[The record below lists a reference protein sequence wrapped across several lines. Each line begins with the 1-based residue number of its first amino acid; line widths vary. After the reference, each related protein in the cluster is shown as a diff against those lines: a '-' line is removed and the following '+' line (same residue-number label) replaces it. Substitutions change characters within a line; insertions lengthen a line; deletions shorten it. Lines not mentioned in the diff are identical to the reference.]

1 MFNSKSLSSPSKNF
15 SVLGRDF
22 HRTTKGDLLYMGK
35 KKKKKKAS
43 STTLPSAPAE
53 SAPAAIGGG
62 SNLFEQDATALQS
75 DAMSGQIY
83 GGTSAEREEAAGLA
97 GDMGESKGDSKGK
110 GKGLNIDANAV
121 VGAGIGVGSALI
133 SDLDDDPGYGGM
145 DVAGEA
151 LKYAA
156 MGATLGPIGAGVG
169 AVVGGAV
176 GLFKK
181 KKFEKAEREA
191 DIKAR
196 GERSAKT
203 SIALAGSEAE
213 EFYGKTKQANQGLYG
228 AQDIDNFITQNR
240 A

>member
-15 SVLGRDF
+15 SVFGREF

-35 KKKKKKAS
+35 KKKDKNVATTTSFSKPVS
-43 STTLPSAPAE
+43 SSSPEPIS
-53 SAPAAIGGG
+53 GG

-97 GDMGESKGDSKGK
+97 GDMGESKGGSK
-110 GKGLNIDANAV
+110 GKGLNIDANAA
-121 VGAGIGVGSALI
+121 VGAGIGMGSALI
-133 SDLDDDPGYGGM
+133 SELDDDPGYGGM
-145 DVAGEA
+145 NVAGEA
-151 LKYAA
+151 LKYAS
-156 MGATLGPIGAGVG
+156 MGAALGPVGAGVG
-169 AVVGGAV
+169 ALVGGAV

-191 DIKAR
+191 AIRAR

-213 EFYGKTKQANQGLYG
+213 EFYGKTKEANQGLYG
-228 AQDIDNFITQNR
+228 AQNIDNFITQNR
-240 A
+240 V

>member
-1 MFNSKSLSSPSKNF
+1 MPNTTRERSFLGYGYQKSS
-15 SVLGRDF
+15 
-22 HRTTKGDLLYMGK
+22 TGDLLFLGRK
-35 KKKKKKAS
+35 KKNKKAS

-97 GDMGESKGDSKGK
+97 GDMGKGK
-110 GKGLNIDANAV
+110 GKGLNIDANAA
-121 VGAGIGVGSALI
+121 VGAGIGMGSALI
-133 SDLDDDPGYGGM
+133 SELDDDPGYDGM
-145 DVAGEA
+145 NVAGEA
-151 LKYAA
+151 LKYAS
-156 MGATLGPIGAGVG
+156 MGAALGPVGAGVG
-169 AVVGGAV
+169 ALVGGAV

-191 DIKAR
+191 AIRAR

-213 EFYGKTKQANQGLYG
+213 EFYGKTNQANQGLYG

>member
-1 MFNSKSLSSPSKNF
+1 MPNTNERSLLGFGYQKSS
-15 SVLGRDF
+15 
-22 HRTTKGDLLYMGK
+22 TGDLLFLGRK
-35 KKKKKKAS
+35 KKDKNVAA
-43 STTLPSAPAE
+43 TTSP

-97 GDMGESKGDSKGK
+97 GDMGKS
-110 GKGLNIDANAV
+110 KGLNIDANAA
-121 VGAGIGVGSALI
+121 VGSGIGVGSALI
-133 SDLDDDPGYGGM
+133 SALDDDPGYGGM

-151 LKYAA
+151 LKYAS
-156 MGATLGPIGAGVG
+156 MGATLGPVGAGVG

-191 DIKAR
+191 DIRAR

-228 AQDIDNFITQNR
+228 AQQIDNFITQNR

>member
-1 MFNSKSLSSPSKNF
+1 MPNTNERSLLGFGYQKSS
-15 SVLGRDF
+15 
-22 HRTTKGDLLYMGK
+22 TGDLLFLGRK
-35 KKKKKKAS
+35 KKDKNVAA
-43 STTLPSAPAE
+43 TTLP

-97 GDMGESKGDSKGK
+97 GDMGKS
-110 GKGLNIDANAV
+110 KGLNIDANAA
-121 VGAGIGVGSALI
+121 VGSGIGVGSALI
-133 SDLDDDPGYGGM
+133 SALDDDPGYGGM

-151 LKYAA
+151 LKYAS
-156 MGATLGPIGAGVG
+156 MGATLGPVGAGVG

-191 DIKAR
+191 DIRAR

-228 AQDIDNFITQNR
+228 AQQIDNFITQNR

>member
-1 MFNSKSLSSPSKNF
+1 MPNTNERSFLGYGYQKSS
-15 SVLGRDF
+15 
-22 HRTTKGDLLYMGK
+22 TGDLLFLGRK
-35 KKKKKKAS
+35 KRDKNVATTTSFSKPVS
-43 STTLPSAPAE
+43 SSSPAPI
-53 SAPAAIGGG
+53 SGG

-97 GDMGESKGDSKGK
+97 DDIGEGKGEGKRK
-110 GKGLNIDANAV
+110 GKGLNIDANAAI
-121 VGAGIGVGSALI
+121 GTGIGVGSALI

-156 MGATLGPIGAGVG
+156 MGAALGPVGAGVG
-169 AVVGGAV
+169 ALVGGAV

-191 DIKAR
+191 AIRAR

-213 EFYGKTKQANQGLYG
+213 EFYGKTKEANQGLYG
-228 AQDIDNFITQNR
+228 AQQVDNFITQNR
-240 A
+240 V

>member
-1 MFNSKSLSSPSKNF
+1 MPNTNERSFLGYGYQKSS
-15 SVLGRDF
+15 
-22 HRTTKGDLLYMGK
+22 TGDLLLLGK
-35 KKKKKKAS
+35 KKKDKNVTA
-43 STTLPSAPAE
+43 TTSL

-83 GGTSAEREEAAGLA
+83 GGTSVEREEAAGLA
-97 GDMGESKGDSKGK
+97 GEIGENKGK
-110 GKGLNIDANAV
+110 GFNIDTNAA

-133 SDLDDDPGYGGM
+133 SELDNDPGYGGM
-145 DVAGEA
+145 DVAGES
-151 LKYAA
+151 LKYAS
-156 MGATLGPIGAGVG
+156 MGAALGPVGAGVG

-191 DIKAR
+191 AIKAR

-203 SIALAGSEAE
+203 SIALAGSEAQK
-213 EFYGKTKQANQGLYG
+213 FYGKTKEANQGLYG

>member
-1 MFNSKSLSSPSKNF
+1 MPNTNERSFLGYGYQKSS
-15 SVLGRDF
+15 
-22 HRTTKGDLLYMGK
+22 TGDLLLLGK
-35 KKKKKKAS
+35 KKKDKNVTA
-43 STTLPSAPAE
+43 TTSL

-97 GDMGESKGDSKGK
+97 GDMGESKGGGK
-110 GKGLNIDANAV
+110 GKGLNIDANAA
-121 VGAGIGVGSALI
+121 VGAGIGLGSALI
-133 SDLDDDPGYGGM
+133 SELDDDPGYGGM
-145 DVAGEA
+145 DVAGES
-151 LKYAA
+151 LKYAS
-156 MGATLGPIGAGVG
+156 MGASLGPVGAGVG

-191 DIKAR
+191 AIRAR

-203 SIALAGSEAE
+203 SIALSGSEAE

>member
-1 MFNSKSLSSPSKNF
+1 MPNTNERSLLGFGYQKSS
-15 SVLGRDF
+15 
-22 HRTTKGDLLYMGK
+22 TGDLLFLGRK
-35 KKKKKKAS
+35 KKDKNVAA
-43 STTLPSAPAE
+43 TTLP

-110 GKGLNIDANAV
+110 GKGLNIDANAA

-133 SDLDDDPGYGGM
+133 SELDDDPGYGGM

-151 LKYAA
+151 LKYAS

-191 DIKAR
+191 DIRAR